1 MTASD
6 QLMKPHLSIKSCLI
20 LIMCVLLTACAAA
33 KITPKKLPDAC
44 LGQSYHQAL
53 KIHDGVII
61 NSMFYYQVSDGNF
74 ILSPKRYSHE
84 KEGDNNTSVIQESY
98 NFLTLEGTPNS
109 LEPITLFIK
118 YHRYRHMLSFFEPN
132 NGFKKTYIIKV
143 KQC

>member
-1 MTASD
+1 MPYFNHVCIID
-6 QLMKPHLSIKSCLI
+6 CL
-20 LIMCVLLTACAAA
+20 CCSKNHTQ
-33 KITPKKLPDAC
+33 KLPDAC

-53 KIHDGVII
+53 EIHDGVII

-84 KEGDNNTSVIQESY
+84 KEGDNNNTSVIQESY